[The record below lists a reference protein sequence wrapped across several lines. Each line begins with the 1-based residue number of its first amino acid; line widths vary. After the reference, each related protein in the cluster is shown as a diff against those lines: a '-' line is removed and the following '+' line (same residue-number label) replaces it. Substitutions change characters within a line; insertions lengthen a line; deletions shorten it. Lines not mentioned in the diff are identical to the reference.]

1 MQSSESPKRIRSI
14 FDDDDDDGGGDE
26 ILSVNK
32 DVKTSVQVHF
42 IVLIKALEL
51 VINIETS

>member
-14 FDDDDDDGGGDE
+14 FDDDDDDGGDE

-51 VINIETS
+51 VINIKTS